1 MHILDALL
9 AFLRLFFYWRG
20 NGHRISFYLL
30 KDNAA

>member
-9 AFLRLFFYWRG
+9 AFCAYFYWRG

>member
-9 AFLRLFFYWRG
+9 AFCAYFFYWRG